1 MLKSVGEKKSK
12 HHCAVFNKLAR
23 SCQLFQLRKMIHFV
37 FLCELWVEILK
48 ICCNYWSTA
57 GRKGGL
63 CGIFAV
69 LIHAC
74 SCFTRKR
81 TSAPSNLLEVTIE
94 DRRQVEPSIRFGRK
108 ECRCSVTCLFPVP
121 DSAMQSQFFG
131 LSVWFGG
138 CCAHEWRIH

>member
-1 MLKSVGEKKSK
+1 MCRIHKWE
-12 HHCAVFNKLAR
+12 AVL
-23 SCQLFQLRKMIHFV
+23 V
-37 FLCELWVEILK
+37 FEEEE
-48 ICCNYWSTA
+48 
-57 GRKGGL
+57 GGL

-94 DRRQVEPSIRFGRK
+94 DRRQVKPSIRFGRK

-121 DSAMQSQFFG
+121 DSAMESQFFG
-131 LSVWFGG
+131 LFDLVAVVRMSDEFIKLYY
-138 CCAHEWRIH
+138 RL